1 MAYLNDS
8 MRNNLHNFGSST
20 KADTCMDIA
29 EVPSE
34 HQSAAGTPHAKAKQD
49 MLEKL
54 KTFKSKTEANI
65 AAMPKV
71 LTKMNGCV
79 ARMEK
84 LEQLN
89 VNVHPVFQRKR

>member
-1 MAYLNDS
+1 
-8 MRNNLHNFGSST
+8 
-20 KADTCMDIA
+20 MDIA

-34 HQSAAGTPHAKAKQD
+34 HQSAAGTSHAKAKQD